1 MIVQIASHKEGSMMK
16 FNLMV
21 RNKANVIVK
30 DKEET
35 YQKSLKKYENDLK
48 SIFEEYKDY

>member
-1 MIVQIASHKEGSMMK
+1 MK

-21 RNKANVIVK
+21 RNKANIIVK

-48 SIFEEYKDY
+48 SIFEE

>member
-1 MIVQIASHKEGSMMK
+1 
-16 FNLMV
+16 MV
-21 RNKANVIVK
+21 RNKANIIVK

-48 SIFEEYKDY
+48 SIFEEQKEQTEKVSNNLK